1 MPILTKI
8 FTAFF
13 GKKSDKDIKFLSP
26 IVKEINDQ
34 FLELEKL
41 SDDEIKSRYQSIKS
55 DFRSTVNSKRK
66 ELADS
71 NVSSEKIDE
80 ALLEIE
86 NNFLESK
93 MVEVFAIVKD
103 VCRRLCGT
111 KYMVMG
117 PVSYTHLTL
126 PTICSV

>member
-71 NVSSEKIDE
+71 NV
-80 ALLEIE
+80 
-86 NNFLESK
+86 
-93 MVEVFAIVKD
+93 
-103 VCRRLCGT
+103 
-111 KYMVMG
+111 
-117 PVSYTHLTL
+117 
-126 PTICSV
+126 